1 MPIAEANGCRINYIQ
16 IDCEAGSD
24 CQDLVMI
31 HGLSTNMAF
40 WYLPHAS
47 QFSKQ
52 FRVTLYDLRGHGR
65 SGVSDCGYTPGNMGR
80 DLRALLDSLEIER
93 AHFIAHSFG
102 GVVALSLACLDP
114 SRIASLVLVDTHIS
128 AVRRLPKTK
137 EWSFG
142 QKIQPILNQYGL
154 DVDVAEPYFGY
165 MLLGALARL
174 QSRNGEIFQ
183 ELKNV
188 VSPLIGKF
196 SKRTAMQ
203 WLNLLDK
210 TRAAQELMGDDGLSL
225 DRLRKLEFPILAI
238 YGEHS
243 QTMST
248 GEKLLE
254 VWPHADFRR
263 MRDAG
268 HFFPLTR
275 PTEFREICRQYWNA
289 APIHMPPTRAGE
301 SGRRFFRSDRFY
313 SRDGKWFFDSREST
327 RQGPFNSL
335 NEAKEY
341 LWSRI
346 SSGHMS
352 KLNQ

>member
-1 MPIAEANGCRINYIQ
+1 
-16 IDCEAGSD
+16 
-24 CQDLVMI
+24 L
-31 HGLSTNMAF
+31 
-40 WYLPHAS
+40 
-47 QFSKQ
+47 
-52 FRVTLYDLRGHGR
+52 
-65 SGVSDCGYTPGNMGR
+65 
-80 DLRALLDSLEIER
+80 
-93 AHFIAHSFG
+93 
-102 GVVALSLACLDP
+102 
-114 SRIASLVLVDTHIS
+114 ASLVLVDTHIS

-142 QKIQPILNQYGL
+142 RKIQPILNQYGL
-154 DVDVAEPYFGY
+154 DVDVKEPYFGY
-165 MLLGALARL
+165 KLLSAIAHLHS
-174 QSRNGEIFQ
+174 QNDEIFQ
-183 ELKNV
+183 GLENV
-188 VSPLIGKF
+188 LSPVIGKF

-203 WLNLLDK
+203 WLNLLEK

-225 DRLRKLEFPILAI
+225 ENLRKLNFPILAI

-243 QTMST
+243 QTLST

-275 PTEFREICRQYWNA
+275 PAEFREICRQFWNA
-289 APIHMPPTRAGE
+289 APIYELPLRAGE

-313 SRDGKWFFDSREST
+313 RRDGKWFLDTREST
-327 RQGPFNSL
+327 REGPFNSL

-346 SSGHMS
+346 PSDYMCET
-352 KLNQ
+352 N